1 VEENHREDLKGRSAL
16 GQHLR
21 TLQELNQKMSEEAKN
36 LTKAL
41 KGDTKKQG
49 NWGEVI
55 LQRILEKSGLRPTK
69 AKGLNTIPSRV
80 RPPKTDGGFS
90 RM

>member
-1 VEENHREDLKGRSAL
+1 M
-16 GQHLR
+16 
-21 TLQELNQKMSEEAKN
+21 NQKMSEEAKN

-55 LQRILEKSGLRPTK
+55 LQRILEKSGLRKDSEYETQQS
-69 AKGLNTIPSRV
+69 T
-80 RPPKTDGGFS
+80 TMDDG
-90 RM
+90 RRLQPDVIVK